1 MILLTK
7 SMTRRNVVK
16 RVAALKRVHQCHQL
30 EMESESVVETGGN
43 ESNQTG
49 SSTSHFILPKE
60 GPKTWYFIFPG
71 EGAKDL
77 KASITLI
84 AFEVVNNLSE

>member
-1 MILLTK
+1 
-7 SMTRRNVVK
+7 MTR
-16 RVAALKRVHQCHQL
+16 VATLTRVHQRQL
-30 EMESESVVETGGN
+30 EMESELARGN

-49 SSTSHFILPKE
+49 SSTPHFILPKE

-71 EGAKDL
+71 EGAKGL

-84 AFEVVNNLSE
+84 AFEFVNLSE